1 MRKETPAWQK
11 REDLFLVPPGGWVLC
26 LTVISTVVLAGG
38 RPLWA
43 QGIAAL
49 GIGVLWVL
57 WPPEKAPRK
66 SVLWALVALAVVP
79 LAAYIPLSLTS
90 VPGWRETLYASPA
103 ISASPFVTPQ
113 PWLTF
118 HAWLVWVAGVAL
130 AGWCSTQTW
139 DHYNRDTLARMVTGG
154 IVLTA
159 VFALFATATGINPE
173 IWQST
178 DGFGPFANRNQWG
191 SLLGLGGV
199 MSVALIHHALRHEH
213 KRSFLIWSV
222 SLVVLILAIIQN
234 GSRGGFV
241 VLATG
246 GFAYWTFFGLANKN
260 YRYAAV
266 AVSFLLVSFA
276 AFSVGGGP
284 MVERFVGLKEVVADG
299 GESDFRAQFYRMTLN
314 LSADARL
321 TGFGLGNFPNVFP
334 FYLDFEP
341 MMDRRPLHPESS
353 WLWLLAEGG
362 WLSILAVASATG
374 LLLYLGYKS
383 RRSRAATI
391 RSAGMACALVMVINA
406 FFEVSGHR
414 LGSLFPGIVLAS
426 LALPAATRMIH
437 PDIVRQFLRLPGIL
451 LALIGLVWVASGPG
465 WLVAP
470 FIQGSTVLQAKAG
483 RMHEAGNPE
492 GAAKMLERAEALE
505 PLNWDI
511 RWARATFL
519 IDARDMASAWDE
531 FRAAQAIL
539 PYMSWVLEKEGY
551 VWADISPSRAAY
563 AWNQALRR
571 SDPTRR
577 AGIYASFLN
586 ATRGKPLLQVAVLNL
601 YPDDPEMEY
610 ARIIFQVN
618 SAKFRL
624 PRLLAKTEDLNL
636 APDHLAEP
644 VLRLLLINSE
654 NETLDR
660 LTSSNPRLKRLGWK
674 VLADRAAQENRLD
687 EALAL
692 YFEHGPRP
700 VLPAPISR
708 SDLRTIER
716 AAALAPLD
724 IATAIAYYQALEFA
738 RRKDDS
744 FWQLRRI
751 MESPQAPAYIWF
763 LAARACHSR
772 GEYEEAW
779 QLLRTY
785 EEKTK
790 K

>member
-26 LTVISTVVLAGG
+26 LTVLATVVLAGG

-43 QGIAAL
+43 QGLATL
-49 GIGVLWVL
+49 GIGALWAF
-57 WPPEKAPRK
+57 WPPRKAPRK
-66 SVLWALVALAVVP
+66 SVMWALVALAVVP
-79 LAAYIPLSLTS
+79 LAAYLPMGWTALPS
-90 VPGWRETLYASPA
+90 WRETLATNPA
-103 ISASPFVTPQ
+103 ITVSPFITPQ
-113 PWLTF
+113 PWFTL
-118 HAWLVWVAGVAL
+118 HAWLLWLTGVAL
-130 AGWCSTQTW
+130 AAWCSAQTW
-139 DHYNRDTLARMVTGG
+139 DHYNRDTVARMITGG
-154 IVLTA
+154 ILLTA
-159 VFALFATATGINPE
+159 VFAIFATATGNNPGL
-173 IWQST
+173 WQST

-199 MSVALIHHALRHEH
+199 MSIALIHHALRHEH
-213 KRSFLIWSV
+213 KRGF
-222 SLVVLILAIIQN
+222 VLWAVALAVFVWAIIQN
-234 GSRGGFV
+234 SSRGGFV
-241 VLATG
+241 VLVTG

-260 YRYAAV
+260 YRYAAI
-266 AVSFLLVSFA
+266 AVSFLMVSFA

-284 MVERFVGLKEVVADG
+284 MVERFVGLKEALAEGAD
-299 GESDFRAQFYRMTLN
+299 SDFRAQFYRMTLN

-341 MMDRRPLHPESS
+341 MMDRRPVHPESS

-362 WLSILAVASATG
+362 WLSILAVAGATG

-391 RSAGMACALVMVINA
+391 RSAGMACAFVMVINA

-414 LGSLFPGIVLAS
+414 IGTLFPGIVLAS
-426 LALPAATRMIH
+426 LALPPASRLVQPETLSHILRIPGVVLA
-437 PDIVRQFLRLPGIL
+437 IV
-451 LALIGLVWVASGPG
+451 GLVWMASGPG
-465 WLVAP
+465 WIIAP
-470 FIQGSTVLQAKAG
+470 VIQGTTALQAVAG
-483 RMHEAGNPE
+483 RTNEAGDP
-492 GAAKMLERAEALE
+492 AAAAQLLQRAEALE

-511 RWARATFL
+511 RWARASFL
-519 IDARDMASAWDE
+519 LNARDAASAWDE

-571 SDPTRR
+571 SDPARR
-577 AGIYASFLN
+577 PGIYAGFLN
-586 ATRGKPLLQVAVLNL
+586 ATRGNPLLQVAVLNL
-601 YPDDPEMEY
+601 YPDDPEMEF
-610 ARIIFQVN
+610 ARIKFQVN
-618 SAKFRL
+618 SAKARL

-644 VLRLLLINSE
+644 VLRLLLN
-654 NETLDR
+654 NGQADVLDR
-660 LTSSNPRLKRLGWK
+660 LTNSNPRLKRLGWR
-674 VLADRAAQENRLD
+674 VLADRAAATGRLD
-687 EALAL
+687 ESLSL

-738 RRKDDS
+738 RRKDDA

-751 MESPQAPAYIWF
+751 MESPQAPAYIWY
-763 LAARACHSR
+763 LAAKACHSR

-779 QLLRTY
+779 QLLKAY

>member
-1 MRKETPAWQK
+1 MRKDTPAWQK

-26 LTVISTVVLAGG
+26 FTVLAAVILAGG

-43 QGIAAL
+43 QGVVTLGTGAL
-49 GIGVLWVL
+49 WML
-57 WPPEKAPRK
+57 WPPRKAPRK
-66 SVLWALVALAVVP
+66 SVVWLLAALTLAP
-79 LAAYIPLSLTS
+79 LAAYLPLAWTSIPT
-90 VPGWRETLYASPA
+90 WRETLAVNPA
-103 ISASPFVTPQ
+103 ISSSPFITPQ
-113 PWLTF
+113 PWLSF
-118 HAWLVWVAGVAL
+118 QSWLLWMTGVAL
-130 AGWCSTQTW
+130 AGWCSAQVW

-154 IVLTA
+154 IVITA
-159 VFALFATATGINPE
+159 VLALLATATGNNPGLWE
-173 IWQST
+173 ST

-199 MSVALIHHALRHEH
+199 MSVALIHHAIRHEH
-213 KRSFLIWSV
+213 KRGFVIWTVSLAVLIW
-222 SLVVLILAIIQN
+222 AIIQN

-241 VLATG
+241 VLVAG

-266 AVSFLLVSFA
+266 AVSFLMVSFA

-284 MVERFVGLKEVVADG
+284 MVERFVGLKETLVEG
-299 GESDFRAQFYRMTLN
+299 SESDFRAQFYRMTLN

-362 WLSILAVASATG
+362 WLCVAAVAAATG
-374 LLLYLGYKS
+374 ILLYLGYKS

-391 RSAGMACALVMVINA
+391 RSAGMAIALVMVINA

-414 LGSLFPGIVLAS
+414 IGSLFPGIVLAS
-426 LALPAATRMIH
+426 LALPAASRIIH
-437 PDIVRQFLRLPGIL
+437 PEVISQILRIPGVL
-451 LALIGLVWVASGPG
+451 LAMVGLLWMAAGPRWVI
-465 WLVAP
+465 AP
-470 FIQGSTVLQAKAG
+470 FIQGASVLQAAAG
-483 RMHEAGNPE
+483 KTHESGDPAT
-492 GAAKMLERAEALE
+492 AAQLLGRAEAIE

-511 RWARATFL
+511 RWARASYL
-519 IDARDMASAWDE
+519 IDARDPASAWDE

-571 SDPTRR
+571 SDPARR
-577 AGIYASFLN
+577 ANTYAGFLFAAKGN
-586 ATRGKPLLQVAVLNL
+586 PLLQVAVLSL
-601 YPDDPEMEY
+601 YPDDPEMEF
-610 ARIIFQVN
+610 ARIKFQAA
-618 SAKFRL
+618 SAKPRL

-644 VLRLLLINSE
+644 VLRLLLDHG
-654 NETLDR
+654 ETDVLDR
-660 LTSSNPRLKRLGWK
+660 LTGSNPRLKRLGWR
-674 VLADRAAQENRLD
+674 VLADRAARENRLD

-738 RRKDDS
+738 RRKDDA

-751 MESPQAPAYIWF
+751 MESPQAPPYIWY
-763 LAARACHSR
+763 LAAKACHSR

-779 QLLRTY
+779 QLLKTY
-785 EEKTK
+785 EDKTK
-790 K
+790 P